1 MTEAKT
7 VYTPPEA
14 AGYLCFA
21 VTTLAVWRVEGRG
34 PVYTKAGRNVRYRRA
49 DMDRWLDAG
58 PAGQRA
64 MERGSECHS
73 AANALAKRARG
84 RVGAAARK
92 RRLAAQ
98 PFCQDCL
105 ADGGVERAAKEI
117 DHIIPIALGGSDE
130 DNNVRCLCKPCHRV
144 RTRDQF
150 AQRTARE

>member
-7 VYTPPEA
+7 VYTPPQA
-14 AGYLCFA
+14 AEYLCFA
-21 VTTLAVWRVEGRG
+21 VTTLAVWRTEGRG

-64 MERGSECHS
+64 MDQASECHS

-84 RVGAAARK
+84 RVGAAARE

-98 PFCQDCL
+98 PFCEDCL
-105 ADGGVERAAKEI
+105 AHGDQRTATEI
-117 DHIIPIALGGSDE
+117 DHIIPIALGGSDDD
-130 DNNVRCLCKPCHRV
+130 DNIRCLCNPCHRV
-144 RTRDQF
+144 RTKEQF
-150 AQRTARE
+150 AQRAARE